1 MQTMFRLP
9 EENIIAQNLQVF
21 NSNEQEDLVSTK
33 ISKENN
39 LGAEK
44 DENLEKENI
53 ESDYSV
59 ASSSINE
66 SEPQV
71 ETLSRLKKVVI
82 KVNDEYEEKFVCF
95 Y

>member
-1 MQTMFRLP
+1 MQMMFRLP
-9 EENIIAQNLQVF
+9 GENIIAQNLQVF

-82 KVNDEYEEKFVCF
+82 KVNDEYEEKLV
-95 Y
+95 

>member
-1 MQTMFRLP
+1 MMFRLQK
-9 EENIIAQNLQVF
+9 ENKCSQNLQVV
-21 NSNEQEDLVSTK
+21 NSNEQEDLVSTR

-39 LGAEK
+39 LTAEK
-44 DENLEKENI
+44 NENLEKENI